1 MTTYSVTLN
10 ERSAFGKSVALY
22 LRSLEALDIMVEKL
36 TPARQGSYYRS
47 QEDIR
52 AGRVYEAKSGQDML
66 NQILG

>member
-10 ERSAFGKSVALY
+10 ERSAFGKSVALH
-22 LRSLEALDIMVEKL
+22 LRSLEALGVMIEKL
-36 TPARQGSYYRS
+36 TPIRRGSYYRS

-52 AGRVYEAKSGQDML
+52 AGRVYEAKDGRDML

>member
-22 LRSLEALDIMVEKL
+22 LRSLEALGVMIEKL
-36 TPARQGSYYRS
+36 SAVRRGSYYRS

-52 AGRVYEAKSGQDML
+52 AGRVYEAKDAQDML
-66 NQILG
+66 KQILG

>member
-1 MTTYSVTLN
+1 
-10 ERSAFGKSVALY
+10 
-22 LRSLEALDIMVEKL
+22 MVEKL

-66 NQILG
+66 NQILSNH

>member
-22 LRSLEALDIMVEKL
+22 LRSLEALGVMIEKL
-36 TPARQGSYYRS
+36 TPIRRGSYYRS

-52 AGRVYEAKSGQDML
+52 AGRVYEAKNGRDML